1 MKKKIAYFIA
11 SMCGVGF
18 CPVASGTFGSLA
30 TLPLA
35 FCLAYFCGFWAVL
48 FASILIYTA
57 GVWATKEVL
66 KYTKHDPSLVVIDE
80 TVGQTLTFLFVS
92 PLLYHTWNCQSVIL
106 CVCGFALFRLFDILK
121 PSLVGWADEQI
132 HNAHGVMLDDVFAG
146 IFAGLILC
154 AISFLM

>member
-11 SMCGVGF
+11 SMCGIGF

-30 TLPLA
+30 TVPLA
-35 FCLAYFCGFWAVL
+35 FCLAYFGGFWTVL
-48 FASILIYTA
+48 SASILIYIA

-80 TVGQTLTFLFVS
+80 TVGQTLSFLFVA
-92 PLLYHTWNCQSVIL
+92 PMLYKTWNCQAVIL
-106 CVCGFALFRLFDILK
+106 YVCGFILFRLFDILK
-121 PSLVGWADEQI
+121 PSLVGWADEKI

-146 IFAGLILC
+146 LFAGIILLIIAF
-154 AISFLM
+154 AI

>member
-30 TLPLA
+30 TIPVA
-35 FCLAYFCGFWAVL
+35 FCLAYFGGFYAVL
-48 FASILIYTA
+48 SATILIYLA
-57 GVWATKEVL
+57 GVFATKEVL

-80 TVGQTLTFLFVS
+80 TVGQLLTFLFVS
-92 PLLYHTWNCQSVIL
+92 PLFQHVLSCQNIILYA
-106 CVCGFALFRLFDILK
+106 CGFALFRLFDILK
-121 PSLVGWADEQI
+121 PSFVGWADEKI

-146 IFAGLILC
+146 LFAGVILFVIALI
-154 AISFLM
+154 I